1 MNGRGGKDR
10 RAQLFP
16 RGLSEICPLSSV
28 IIPFGN
34 ARQRMLNH
42 KSLILRHATLCNATQ
57 HTRIRIVNPP
67 VAPAGNASTRAGSLR
82 IAPVDCQSAAD

>member
-1 MNGRGGKDR
+1 MKGRGGKDR

-67 VAPAGNASTRAGSLR
+67 VALWGQGRQTRAGSLR
-82 IAPVDCQSAAD
+82 IAQAD

>member
-1 MNGRGGKDR
+1 MKGRGGKDR
-10 RAQLFP
+10 RAQQFR

-67 VAPAGNASTRAGSLR
+67 ATNPLHTAFPENGRGSL
-82 IAPVDCQSAAD
+82 PSFPSK